1 MEAFL
6 SALEGTAFAQSLRVS
21 RWGYAAVNGVHIFGI
36 ALLIGSILP
45 LNLRLLGVWPS
56 VPLRALVH
64 VLVPVAAI
72 GLGIAVSAGLLLFSV
87 RAREYAGIE
96 FVQIKLA
103 LVAVGTIS
111 ALALHY
117 AHGPSLE
124 TASRARRRFHATVSM
139 VCWIG
144 ALACGR
150 LIAFAAG

>member
-1 MEAFL
+1 MDAL
-6 SALEGTAFAQSLRVS
+6 LTALEGTAFAQGLRVS
-21 RWGYAAVNGVHIFGI
+21 RWGYAAVNGLHILGI

-64 VLVPVAAI
+64 VLVPVAAV
-72 GLGIAVSAGLLLFSV
+72 GLGVAVSAGILLFSV

-96 FVQIKLA
+96 FLQVKLA
-103 LVAVGTIS
+103 LVAIGTVS
-111 ALALHY
+111 ALALHL

-124 TASRARRRFHATVSM
+124 TASRARLRFHATVSM
-139 VCWIG
+139 ACWIG

-150 LIAFAAG
+150 LIAFAGD